1 MKRIK
6 LNFIILAIGI
16 TLLSACGGGGGGDNT
31 NTPVDSTPCTD
42 TSWTPDTNTVQN
54 GVQFTQ
60 ISNCDNTRSNVG
72 TKAAIINEA
81 SSTLSFDA
89 TQSLNLNLLKTQV
102 APTFSTFSIKSMPS
116 FGALAISPIGQSTLT
131 YLSQNYNVTDTFSI
145 DTTGSGNA
153 DVFVSVLI
161 KNGDPLFIYQ
171 WYVINQRSDIMGDI
185 NARKTLAKGY
195 SGKGVH
201 VGVVDDF
208 ANASHEDLNIIES
221 YNPDSRSIDS
231 HGTAVAGIIGAS
243 AYNGLGVRGIA
254 YGASLHNYDRNTAG
268 AEHWQKITGSSTL
281 NPNSAQ
287 VDIFNF
293 SFGAVEQ
300 GATAEYGKILGYGVA
315 NHRGGKGAIYVAGAG
330 NSGDNDAV
338 QLHNVNWGVY
348 PINVSGLNPLTN
360 TKIDYSSIG
369 SGLWLTAYSRPTAG
383 TDNTVNNS
391 TNGLATTGLGNSEY
405 IGFSGTSGSA
415 PIISGAIALILEA
428 NASLTWRDVRY
439 ILAKTARQVD
449 ADIAPATRL
458 IGGVEYTTRLP
469 WTTNAAG
476 YDFHE
481 WYGFGLIDVDSAVE
495 MAENYATNTYS
506 VLYNANY
513 IDLVTSDTWHS
524 SETLS
529 PALNINPQDGN
540 GVSRTITIAQNISIE
555 SLEVFIDTINDD
567 AGDFSIK
574 LTSPA
579 GTIAIIAPINNNS
592 NNHQMSANNFFG
604 ENSLGDWTIE
614 LVNVITRAEALSGWR
629 LRFFGV
635 MN

>member
-201 VGVVDDF
+201 VGVVDTVV
-208 ANASHEDLNIIES
+208 NPNHEDLNIVET
-221 YNPDSRSIDS
+221 YNPDNIAPGL
-231 HGTAVAGIIGAS
+231 HGTSVAGIISGS
-243 AYNGLGVRGIA
+243 GYNGLGVRGIA
-254 YGASLHNYDRNTAG
+254 YGASLHSYASVRSVNEWD
-268 AEHWQKITGSSTL
+268 EITGSSTL
-281 NPNSAQ
+281 NPNSAE

-293 SFGAVEQ
+293 SIS
-300 GATAEYGKILGYGVA
+300 ATDQAQTRNQILGYGVA
-315 NHRGGKGAIYVAGAG
+315 NHRGGRGAIYVAGAG
-330 NSGDNDAV
+330 NGGDNDAV
-338 QLHNVNWGVY
+338 QLGEPAWANY
-348 PINVSGLNPLTN
+348 TIAVSALNPLTN

-449 ADIAPATRL
+449 ADIAPATQL
-458 IGGVEYTTRLP
+458 IGSVEYTTRLP